1 MPQAVHLLEYGVFS
15 SLTIRPKGQAST
27 HLPQPVQSLR
37 LIIQTPFGF
46 WVMAPE
52 GQAAAHLPHW
62 TQTMGLA
69 VSFRWTIFSAALS
82 GWNSL

>member
-1 MPQAVHLLEYGVFS
+1 MGHALTQMPQAVHLLEYGVFS

-52 GQAAAHLPHW
+52 GQAFYLLLETAAENW
-62 TQTMGLA
+62 E
-69 VSFRWTIFSAALS
+69 RKS
-82 GWNSL
+82 GRML

>member
-1 MPQAVHLLEYGVFS
+1 M
-15 SLTIRPKGQAST
+15 
-27 HLPQPVQSLR
+27 PQPVQSLR

-62 TQTMGLA
+62 TQTMGLT